1 MNLLFNGYIVLIW
14 DDKNKVLEMDGG
26 GGGWKSV

>member
-26 GGGWKSV
+26 GGWKSA